1 MVAAK
6 RPPALLSIEV
16 EGFKRFLHVER
27 RASAHTLA
35 AYRRDLA
42 SLDNFLQKRLGRP
55 AQLDDLSKLWLRSW
69 MAEQSAVLKPVS
81 LARRL
86 AAVRSF
92 CTYLE
97 RRGRLTANPA
107 RQIKVPRL
115 RRPLPMFLSESSAD
129 ALMTAPLVD
138 DPERQAQR
146 RRDALALELMYG
158 AGLRVS
164 ELVGLDINDVSLQK
178 SELLVLGKGSKE
190 RVVPLGRA
198 AEQAYRHYLEVRSD
212 LRHPKTGYLDE
223 QALFVNRRGRRL
235 TARWIQKQTARYGLE
250 AVARPDLHP
259 HALRHSCATHMLEG
273 GADLRLIQEFLGH
286 SSLSTTERYTHLS
299 LDKLLQVYDR
309 SHPLAQ
315 RTRLSERTLR
325 AQPGPRGC
333 LEPEAGDTG
342 DHDSSE

>member
-1 MVAAK
+1 M
-6 RPPALLSIEV
+6 
-16 EGFKRFLHVER
+16 RFLRSER
-27 RASAHTLA
+27 RASAHTVA
-35 AYRRDLA
+35 AYQRDLA
-42 SLDNFLQKRLGRP
+42 TLGAYLQERLGRP
-55 AQLDDLSKLWLRSW
+55 AQLGDLNKLSLRSW
-69 MAEQSAVLKPVS
+69 MAQQSAELKPVS

-86 AAVRSF
+86 AAVRSL
-92 CTYLE
+92 CTFLE
-97 RRGRLTANPA
+97 RRGRLTGNPA

-115 RRPLPMFLSESSAD
+115 RRPLPVFLSESAAD
-129 ALMTAPLVD
+129 ALMNAPLAGQPD
-138 DPERQAQR
+138 AQAQR

-164 ELVGLDINDVSLQK
+164 ELVGLDIDDVSLQK
-178 SELLVLGKGSKE
+178 SELLVLGKGNKE

-198 AEQAYRHYLEVRSD
+198 AEQAYRIYLEVRPA

-223 QALFVNRRGRRL
+223 RALLVNRRGRRL
-235 TARWIQKQTARYGLE
+235 SARWVQKQTARFGLE
-250 AVARPDLHP
+250 AIARPDVHP

-273 GADLRLIQEFLGH
+273 GADLRHIQEFLGH

-315 RTRLSERTLR
+315 RTRASK
-325 AQPGPRGC
+325 QS
-333 LEPEAGDTG
+333 PEAHSVGRPLKPAADNS